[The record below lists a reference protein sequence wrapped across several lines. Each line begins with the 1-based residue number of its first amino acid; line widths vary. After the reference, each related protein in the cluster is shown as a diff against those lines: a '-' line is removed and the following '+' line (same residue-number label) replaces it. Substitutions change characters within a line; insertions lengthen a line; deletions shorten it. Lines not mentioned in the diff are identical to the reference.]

1 MNYPQYL
8 FSQLLCVYDDE
19 FKAMPHDN
27 QFFTSLRLYKDFTNS
42 TYSLAYKSEYD
53 CMCDYLSANEHKKVK
68 LGDEIVESLKQFD
81 GINAD
86 VWNYVSEKLGYALQ
100 DKYDALHE
108 QLDAEYTKE
117 LEHRLDMVHD
127 DVTELRKFIC
137 EKGIVKYF
145 QDSDDAQEGY
155 VYLNNINVACDLK
168 SDESL
173 SWKRYKKIID

>member
-81 GINAD
+81 GINAE
-86 VWNYVSEKLGYALQ
+86 VWKYVSEKLGYAVHRMVRVV
-100 DKYDALHE
+100 DKDG
-108 QLDAEYTKE
+108 
-117 LEHRLDMVHD
+117 VD
-127 DVTELRKFIC
+127 DE
-137 EKGIVKYF
+137 
-145 QDSDDAQEGY
+145 AQEIIEPIM
-155 VYLNNINVACDLK
+155 YLKRSYLLDGDEFVELYNSKGEVVNIWASRIK
-168 SDESL
+168 SL
-173 SWKRYKKIID
+173 